1 MDQVTETFNRAMRAA
16 AGVACFMLAVFL
28 VYRGNVETDPHHA
41 MLVPVMCVLT
51 ALVLCATGLAVMLRA
66 MNGREMEQ
74 SGF

>member
-28 VYRGNVETDPHHA
+28 VYRGNTQSDTHYA

-51 ALVLCATGLAVMLRA
+51 ALVLSATGLAVLLRA
-66 MNGREMEQ
+66 MSEHEVE
-74 SGF
+74 